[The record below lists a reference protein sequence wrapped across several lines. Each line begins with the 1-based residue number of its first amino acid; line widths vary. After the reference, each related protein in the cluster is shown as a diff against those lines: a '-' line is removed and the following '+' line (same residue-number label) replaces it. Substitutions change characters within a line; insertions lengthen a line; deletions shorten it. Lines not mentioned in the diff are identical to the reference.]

1 VKKLLLFLCAAFA
14 WLALV
19 EMACYAYLRLVPAR
33 FNPLAFYLE
42 GMIKNFHPLLRPQGG
57 TPTHKY
63 YPYVGFYTEGRWDK
77 AKPPVP
83 SYPDG
88 WVIPLGQDREGRE
101 RYALPEKPKGAIR
114 VIILGGS
121 TMAGMGQSSE
131 EARISARLEALLRRA
146 YPGKTF
152 EVVNSA
158 VYTYTA
164 VDELVLLAT
173 KIVNF
178 QPDLLLVMDG
188 YNEFIRAYYFPDLP
202 PFWGIF
208 QEFLTRTY
216 KRTQNLSGTLAQLGY
231 LLSKRLYC
239 LAIPRALYE
248 KYGSYRRDMVIL
260 DNELY
265 ARMLADG
272 VEVGVI
278 RRPLAVRRIHGGQ
291 VTHKWIEE
299 YPEAVEALK
308 AGGTPPE
315 VLAAEREKLV
325 FEVAGYLWRNLQPAR
340 AREFLLA
347 ELGPSARASRLYAL
361 TYLPPALLS
370 AAKEAR
376 KRWLMARHHPAFASA
391 EVRAVYALIDPLIA
405 AEERA
410 ARA

>member
-1 VKKLLLFLCAAFA
+1 MKKLLLFLCAAFA

-239 LAIPRALYE
+239 LAIPRAL
-248 KYGSYRRDMVIL
+248 
-260 DNELY
+260 LY
-265 ARMLADG
+265 
-272 VEVGVI
+272 
-278 RRPLAVRRIHGGQ
+278 VRR
-291 VTHKWIEE
+291 THPAAPASSPRGEAFDPKPYLRAIREYLMVHASMIGIARAQGFPILLALQPNVMYRKPLSQEE
-299 YPEAVEALK
+299 RR
-308 AGGTPPE
+308 
-315 VLAAEREKLV
+315 VLAEWNASKPGYSERGSWFYAEADRGYDRFIRERSGPGVRLV
-325 FEVAGYLWRNLQPAR
+325 NLTSLFAGRSETLYVDSCHYNDRGADLIAR
-340 AREFLLA
+340 ALLPSVA
-347 ELGPSARASRLYAL
+347 KALRLGPS
-361 TYLPPALLS
+361 
-370 AAKEAR
+370 
-376 KRWLMARHHPAFASA
+376 
-391 EVRAVYALIDPLIA
+391 
-405 AEERA
+405 
-410 ARA
+410 